1 MEQPGACDTGY
12 AGLVL
17 TTRQA
22 RRIAEGGA
30 TMHLSFTYMRAIAE
44 GAQVVICSKYCYQ
57 GVCLLR
63 LHAVATFL
71 GNRFIPNSGF
81 ESSSHEHCL
90 SMPEYQAMR
99 MSWPTRSQQRDGSV
113 GWSFDIVEPL
123 DDLWLSW
130 SSVTVADST
139 TSTVTRNKAT
149 VVLVCWI
156 V

>member
-1 MEQPGACDTGY
+1 VGY
-12 AGLVL
+12 AGIVL

-30 TMHLSFTYMRAIAE
+30 TMHLSFKYMRAIAE
-44 GAQVVICSKYCYQ
+44 GTQAVICSKYCYQ

-63 LHAVATFL
+63 LHAVVTFL

-81 ESSSHEHCL
+81 ESSSREHCL

-113 GWSFDIVEPL
+113 GWLFDIVEPL

-130 SSVTVADST
+130 SSVRVAGST
-139 TSTVTRNKAT
+139 ESTVTTKKAT
-149 VVLVCWI
+149 ARVVVMIRDGLLK
-156 V
+156 